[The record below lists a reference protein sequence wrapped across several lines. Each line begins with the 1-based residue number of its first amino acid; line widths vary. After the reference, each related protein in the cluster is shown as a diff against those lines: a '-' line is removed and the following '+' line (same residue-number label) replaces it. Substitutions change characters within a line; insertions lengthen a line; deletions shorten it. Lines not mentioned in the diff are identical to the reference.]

1 VNVAF
6 NFFALLWTTLMV
18 AFPAKIDAP
27 LAIFSLLP
35 LSLFVFK
42 LAKLMH
48 LYRVRVGAN
57 ARQTVAACIAGLGLA
72 HTIGLAVVKG
82 LFTNNEPFFRTPKN
96 ASSQTIL
103 GALSACREEA
113 LLAVALLLG
122 AYATSH
128 IALMDSPDLRTW
140 VIVLVVQ
147 SIPYLSAVL
156 VSVMSSL
163 KLPAGLVGRGYRDLE
178 PEDDEAN
185 ARRAIVKAG
194 EASATV
200 E

>member
-1 VNVAF
+1 
-6 NFFALLWTTLMV
+6 
-18 AFPAKIDAP
+18 
-27 LAIFSLLP
+27 
-35 LSLFVFK
+35 
-42 LAKLMH
+42 
-48 LYRVRVGAN
+48 
-57 ARQTVAACIAGLGLA
+57 
-72 HTIGLAVVKG
+72 
-82 LFTNNEPFFRTPKN
+82 
-96 ASSQTIL
+96 
-103 GALSACREEA
+103 
-113 LLAVALLLG
+113 
-122 AYATSH
+122 
-128 IALMDSPDLRTW
+128 MDSPDLRTW